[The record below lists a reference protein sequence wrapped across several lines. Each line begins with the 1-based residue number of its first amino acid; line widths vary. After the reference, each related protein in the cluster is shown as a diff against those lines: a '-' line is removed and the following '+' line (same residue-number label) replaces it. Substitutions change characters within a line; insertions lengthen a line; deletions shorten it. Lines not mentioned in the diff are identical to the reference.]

1 MSNLYYDYGRF
12 IVNSQALYQIEN
24 AAIAVK
30 TCDVLLYMGMLDRLT
45 TESVKNGIS
54 KMKWPGRME
63 EIVSEVYID
72 GAHNVDG
79 IEAFVNTVNN
89 MDFTN
94 INKVILIFSSVRDK
108 RYQDMIQMLCNIP
121 VVTDFVITQ
130 IPGERGTALNELVEN
145 FRLHTKRDIHSFEDI
160 KTAIEFAI
168 ADRGDK
174 GRVYVVGSLYLA
186 GIIQEIIKS

>member
-1 MSNLYYDYGRF
+1 
-12 IVNSQALYQIEN
+12 
-24 AAIAVK
+24 
-30 TCDVLLYMGMLDRLT
+30 
-45 TESVKNGIS
+45 
-54 KMKWPGRME
+54 
-63 EIVSEVYID
+63 
-72 GAHNVDG
+72 
-79 IEAFVNTVNN
+79 

-130 IPGERGTALNELVEN
+130 IPGERGTASNELVEN